1 MGYAPTM
8 TVTVANALA
17 SLAVRDRE
25 RAGRVAAELGAPLLE
40 VATHEGDREDY
51 RRNGPD
57 RCYFCKDELF
67 SVISAQLARE
77 QGLDAVAYGENAD
90 DGASTSI
97 TARSVEGSV
106 PRTVAS

>member
-1 MGYAPTM
+1 
-8 TVTVANALA
+8 VA
-17 SLAVRDRE
+17 E
-25 RAGRVAAELGAPLLE
+25 QLGALVLQVP
-40 VATHEGDREDY
+40 THEGDREDY

-90 DGASTSI
+90 DAGRPDRPGAGAA
-97 TARSVEGSV
+97 TAHRV
-106 PRTVAS
+106 P